1 LFPQTRGLIVSYA
14 PNNYSSTMRCTKIR
28 ESVLCARLST
38 YDPLKIV
45 AVSNSS
51 TGNRRAK
58 GGAKS
63 AVSTGDNVSDT
74 SNQQLYEGDDPEIIQ
89 DRGRTVLLRCPL
101 GACGPNNTCK
111 ANRVGPVCGYC
122 APGAVMTGA
131 GCGGTAGLSLPS
143 LTLACQISSSVPS
156 QWLKHCS
163 FAQAASRLWTC
174 NVSERCGLFLLPPI
188 SRPC

>member
-74 SNQQLYEGDDPEIIQ
+74 SNQQLYEGDDPET
-89 DRGRTVLLRCPL
+89 DSAPSLSTGRLRSQQHMQSQQSGPRVRLLRARCCHDWSWLRRNCRSVSPL
-101 GACGPNNTCK
+101 TDSCLPNIQLCT
-111 ANRVGPVCGYC
+111 
-122 APGAVMTGA
+122 
-131 GCGGTAGLSLPS
+131 
-143 LTLACQISSSVPS
+143 QSV
-156 QWLKHCS
+156 
-163 FAQAASRLWTC
+163 AQA
-174 NVSERCGLFLLPPI
+174 LFICTSCKSTLDL
-188 SRPC
+188 

>member
-1 LFPQTRGLIVSYA
+1 
-14 PNNYSSTMRCTKIR
+14 MRCTKIR
-28 ESVLCARLST
+28 ERVLCARLST
-38 YDPLKIV
+38 YDKLKIV

-89 DRGRTVLLRCPL
+89 DGGRTVLLRCPL

-174 NVSERCGLFLLPPI
+174 NVSELCGLFLLPPI